1 MTNAFAL
8 NARAYG
14 VEIKYEFLKRLRLR
28 AYTFSTLAFPA
39 MFYLFF
45 GTMNRN
51 AHIGSVGAAKY
62 ILVSYSVFGLLGA
75 ALFGFGVSLAIERGE
90 GWLELKQA
98 SPMPPFAYVLAK
110 LANCLVFSLVILAT
124 LLALGVTIDGV
135 RFGAMELVK
144 LALILLAGTVPFAAL
159 GMLIGFVA
167 PSSSAAGIVN
177 MIYLPLSFCSGLW
190 IPVQFLPRIF
200 QKIAPALPS
209 YHLAQLAQATI
220 GAAAP
225 GSNWVHWN
233 VLIGFTLICLGV
245 ARWLMY
251 RGRV

>member
-8 NARAYG
+8 NVHAYTT
-14 VEIKYEFLKRLRLR
+14 EMKYELLKRLRQR

-45 GTMNRN
+45 GLLNRS
-51 AHIGSVGAAKY
+51 AHIGGVGAAKY

-75 ALFGFGVSLAIERGE
+75 SLFGFGVSLAIERGE

-98 SPMPPFAYVLAK
+98 SPMPPFAHLVAR

-124 LLALGVTIDGV
+124 LLVLGVTLAGV

-190 IPVQFLPRIF
+190 IPVQFLPRVF

-220 GAAAP
+220 GAANP
-225 GSNWVHWN
+225 GSNWVHWE
-233 VLIGFTLICLGV
+233 VLIGFTLLCLGLT
-245 ARWLMY
+245 RWVMS
-251 RGRV
+251 GRA